1 MKNAAMTLCLFA
13 LPLAQASAS
22 SDTAWADAQR
32 QALASCVEASQ
43 LTAVKPLKQSAL
55 FDDSVGYT
63 AILLQGRY
71 KPAHM
76 KNKAG
81 TELCLYH
88 RETRTAH
95 VTEWDAVRPVR

>member
-1 MKNAAMTLCLFA
+1 MKNAAMTLCLLA

-95 VTEWDAVRPVR
+95 VTEWDAVRPIR

>member
-1 MKNAAMTLCLFA
+1 MRNAVMTLCLLA
-13 LPLAQASAS
+13 LPLTQANAS
-22 SDTAWADAQR
+22 SDAAWADAQH
-32 QALASCVEASQ
+32 QALATCVAASQ

-63 AILLQGRY
+63 AILLQGHY

-95 VTEWDAVRPVR
+95 VTEWDAVTPVR